1 VVLLAVALDAAV
13 GEPRRW
19 HPLVGFGRWAGWLES
34 RLYRP
39 SRGAGI
45 LALTIACAPFVIAS
59 YFLDGLFFDGMPAAV
74 LILYL
79 AIGAR
84 SLFEHAARVAEPLA
98 RGELEAARAAVGRIV
113 SRHTAELDAAGVSR
127 AAVESVLENGNDAI
141 FGAIF
146 WFVVLGVPGVLLYR
160 LVNTLDATWG
170 YRNARYRQFGWA
182 AARLDDLL
190 NYFPAR
196 LTALS
201 YAVVGRASLALVSW
215 REQGRLWES
224 PNAGPVMAAG
234 AGALALRLGGLALY
248 HGQWRQRPWLGAGR
262 EPEPADIDRAVAL
275 VRRALLL
282 WLVVLVLVD
291 GVLLHA

>member
-1 VVLLAVALDAAV
+1 MVLLAVALDAAV

-19 HPLVGFGRWAGWLES
+19 HPLVGFGHWAAWLES

-39 SRGAGI
+39 SRGAGV
-45 LALTIACAPFVIAS
+45 LVLTIACAPFVIVGH
-59 YFLDGLFFDGMPAAV
+59 FVDGIPAAV

-98 RGELEAARAAVGRIV
+98 RGDLEASRAAVGRIV
-113 SRHTAELDAAGVSR
+113 SRHTDELDAAGVSR

-160 LVNTLDATWG
+160 LVNTLDACWG
-170 YRNARYRQFGWA
+170 YRNARYRRFGWA

-190 NYFPAR
+190 NYLPAR

-201 YAVVGRASLALVSW
+201 YAAVGRASLALASW

-234 AGALALRLGGLALY
+234 AGALALRLGGPAVY

-262 EPEPADIDRAVAL
+262 EPEVGDIDRAVAL

-282 WLVVLVLVD
+282 WLVVLALTD
-291 GVLLHA
+291 GLLLHA

>member
-1 VVLLAVALDAAV
+1 MVLLAVALDAVV

-39 SRGAGI
+39 SRGAGVV
-45 LALTIACAPFVIAS
+45 ALTIACAPFVIVGH
-59 YFLDGLFFDGMPAAV
+59 FLDGVPATV

-98 RGELEAARAAVGRIV
+98 RGDLEASREAVGRIV
-113 SRHTAELDAAGVSR
+113 SRHTDELDAAGVSR

-146 WFVVLGVPGVLLYR
+146 WFVVLGVPGALLYR
-160 LVNTLDATWG
+160 LVNTLDACWG
-170 YRNARYRQFGWA
+170 YRNARYLRFGWA

-201 YAVVGRASLALVSW
+201 YAVAGRASLALASW
-215 REQGRLWES
+215 RHQGRLWES

-234 AGALALRLGGLALY
+234 AGALTLRLGGPAVY

-262 EPEPADIDRAVAL
+262 EPEAGDIDRAVAL
-275 VRRALLL
+275 VRRALLM
-282 WLVVLVLVD
+282 WLVVLVLID

>member
-1 VVLLAVALDAAV
+1 MVLLAVALDAAV

-19 HPLVGFGRWAGWLES
+19 HPLVGFGRWAAWLES

-39 SRGAGI
+39 SRSAGV
-45 LALTIACAPFVIAS
+45 LALTIACAPFVIAGH
-59 YFLDGLFFDGMPAAV
+59 FLDGVPATV

-98 RGELEAARAAVGRIV
+98 RGDLEAARAAVGRIV
-113 SRHTAELDAAGVSR
+113 SRHTDELDAAGVSR

-146 WFVVLGVPGVLLYR
+146 WFVVLGVPGALLYR
-160 LVNTLDATWG
+160 LVNTLDACWG
-170 YRNARYRQFGWA
+170 YRNARYLRFGWA

-201 YAVVGRASLALVSW
+201 YAVAGRASLALASW

-234 AGALALRLGGLALY
+234 AGALTLRLGGPAVY

-262 EPEPADIDRAVAL
+262 DPEAEDIDRAVAL

-282 WLVVLVLVD
+282 WLVVLVLID